1 MSFNLGTQFEDDE
14 DYSPARC
21 NAKGI
26 LRDTGSNI
34 IAIASSRQIGL
45 AIPTDT
51 SGGLIKNVT
60 YYVDYDSNF
69 NRINFEPIFHTHTHD
84 GSGDNE
90 GGGRFLDIL
99 LENANEAGQIESF
112 NPYNLSM
119 WWDAK
124 SLGASGVLDID
135 QSFVTTRFKTGT
147 TTGSHAHGTIGGIV
161 FEWGDLLNFQ
171 WGGFCNLNANILTRV
186 GINVDTVTQT
196 PDTTIRKMGMEGCDG
211 HGTNWVVINGN
222 GTSGSEF
229 VTATTAPLTG
239 DGTDVEQYAL
249 LHEPATAVYFM
260 ANRIL
265 NATSTTN
272 VASDGTTAHS
282 RTIRAGIKL
291 PTGTTE
297 KILHVK
303 YFKLIGNTSGDFM
316 GAWDF

>member
-1 MSFNLGTQFEDDE
+1 MSFNLGTLYEDDE

-26 LRDTGSNI
+26 LRDTGTNI
-34 IAIASSRQIGL
+34 IAIAQSRQLGL
-45 AIPTDT
+45 VIPTDT

-69 NRINFEPIFHTHTHD
+69 NRISFEPIFHTHEHN
-84 GSGDNE
+84 GSDNE
-90 GGGRFLDIL
+90 SGGRFLDIL
-99 LENANEAGQIESF
+99 LANINEAGTIESF

-124 SLGASGVLDID
+124 GLGASGVLDID
-135 QSFVTTRFKTGT
+135 TSNVTARFKTGT
-147 TTGSHAHGTIGGIV
+147 TTSSYAHSTIGGIV
-161 FEWGDLLNFQ
+161 FEFGDLMSFQ

-186 GINVDTVTQT
+186 GINVDSVTQT
-196 PDTTIRKMGMEGCDG
+196 PDTAIRKMGMEGCDG

-222 GTSGSEF
+222 GNSGSEF

-239 DGTDVEQYAL
+239 SGTSVEQYAL
-249 LHEPATAVYFM
+249 LHVPADTVYFF
-260 ANRIL
+260 ANRVL
-265 NATSTTN
+265 NASSTTN
-272 VASDGTTAHS
+272 VASDGTTADS

-303 YFKLIGNTSGDFM
+303 YFKLVGNTSGDFM
-316 GAWDF
+316 AAWDF